1 MYTSTHILYTNCI
14 RITRLVTY
22 VHNYLHACIYRNEL
36 WADQFDLVWMTFLC
50 AFTSLVA
57 HGQAHT
63 HTQHNNTQCARAHT
77 HTLSLSHKIGMWTA
91 QGLAAAWSFMTLC
104 SISTSPERN
113 WNEQKLCSFAL
124 FVWQI
129 CSCFYFLLL
138 SLHQTD
144 VPQTP
149 WLQRKQRSNLDSV
162 DCDPFSPSHH
172 DLLHHVKPFPRMW
185 LFFVVATPLS
195 SSLEVNSMVHAEC
208 LAI

>member
-1 MYTSTHILYTNCI
+1 MHLSKRALSRPIRFGMDDISVCIYVAVSTRTSTHT
-14 RITRLVTY
+14 
-22 VHNYLHACIYRNEL
+22 
-36 WADQFDLVWMTFLC
+36 
-50 AFTSLVA
+50 
-57 HGQAHT
+57 
-63 HTQHNNTQCARAHT
+63 HNNTQCARARART
-77 HTLSLSHKIGMWTA
+77 HSLSHKIGMWTA

-195 SSLEVNSMVHAEC
+195 SSLEVNGMVHAEC

>member
-1 MYTSTHILYTNCI
+1 MYTSTRIYKLYTYTVI
-14 RITRLVTY
+14 RLVTY
-22 VHNYLHACIYRNEL
+22 VHNYLHACIYQNEL

-50 AFTSLVA
+50 AVASLVA

-63 HTQHNNTQCARAHT
+63 HNTTTHNARAHT

-104 SISTSPERN
+104 GISTSPEGN

-138 SLHQTD
+138 SLHRTD

-162 DCDPFSPSHH
+162 DCDRFSPSHH

-208 LAI
+208 LVI